1 MRKSLICLVASLFM
15 RKFALPRIAWIL
27 HFLCG
32 LQVHFKEP
40 AGVQGGAKKGGKPPP
55 RLMLTPNPAHA
66 FLLSNTSSS
75 SYF

>member
-1 MRKSLICLVASLFM
+1 
-15 RKFALPRIAWIL
+15 
-27 HFLCG
+27 
-32 LQVHFKEP
+32 
-40 AGVQGGAKKGGKPPP
+40 VQGGAKMGGKPPP